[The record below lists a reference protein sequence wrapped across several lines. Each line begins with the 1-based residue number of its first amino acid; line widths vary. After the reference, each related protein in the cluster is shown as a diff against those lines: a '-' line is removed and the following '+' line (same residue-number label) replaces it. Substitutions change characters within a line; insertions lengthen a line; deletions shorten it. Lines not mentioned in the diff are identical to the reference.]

1 MKRGSCSS
9 FDTKKQGEFWKT
21 EQVKKEIIREN
32 GRFMEK
38 NKAVGRNNALEAKI
52 CVKRIANKENQVY
65 NGFAPGGNRF
75 SGIREKKE

>member
-1 MKRGSCSS
+1 MKREI
-9 FDTKKQGEFWKT
+9 TGEN
-21 EQVKKEIIREN
+21 R
-32 GRFMEK
+32 RFEEK

-65 NGFAPGGNRF
+65 NSFAPGGNRF

>member
-1 MKRGSCSS
+1 MKRKI
-9 FDTKKQGEFWKT
+9 TGEN
-21 EQVKKEIIREN
+21 R
-32 GRFMEK
+32 RFEEK
-38 NKAVGRNNALEAKI
+38 NKAVGRSDALEAKI